1 MRLTY
6 RRDDERRRIE
16 IVSDGPF
23 DPDVFIDVLHR
34 QCREGTWHYAMLSD
48 ARRITGIPTFDDL
61 ERVQAEELNCGP
73 YGGPL
78 AVIVTEEN
86 LFRRACAYAVLA
98 GPHRPVNVV
107 HDRTEAE
114 RWLMDQGF

>member
-61 ERVQAEELNCGP
+61 QRVQGEELNCGP
-73 YGGPL
+73 NGGPL
-78 AVIVTEEN
+78 VIIVQN
-86 LFRRACAYAVLA
+86 WDLFRKACAYAVLVGA
-98 GPHRPVNVV
+98 SRRVNVV
-107 HDRTEAE
+107 HDRTDAE
-114 RWLMDQGF
+114 QWLREQGF